1 MKTSQYTLSQ
11 VRPLMKSH
19 QVEALFEDLFL
30 RHYEL
35 VYRVLCR
42 LLGDEAEAEDMSQR
56 VFLKL
61 YHNMDRIQAQKDET
75 KVTGWLYRVAV
86 NEGYNALRARRR
98 RASWYEKFAR
108 LWPFAQS
115 PPDPAQVIE
124 TQDTQAQVRGIL
136 ADMNPRDAELLL
148 MRHAGLSYRE
158 LAAALKVAPG
168 SVGPLLT
175 QARRIFA
182 RKYRRTF
189 PDMEE

>member
-1 MKTSQYTLSQ
+1 
-11 VRPLMKSH
+11 MKSH
-19 QVEALFEDLFL
+19 QDEALFEDLFL

-61 YHNMDRIQAQKDET
+61 YHNMDRIQVHKDDA

-148 MRHAGLSYRE
+148 MRHAGLSYKE
-158 LAAALKVAPG
+158 LAAALRVAPG